1 MEKTEGIKK
10 DPLAMKDLYDKQKA
24 ADDEAGYIDN
34 EMVSNQ
40 LDIMCL
46 AKDTQIVEFN
56 QENLSKKIPSLYLI
70 GLIENQYPTLVTKT
84 NEITMD
90 TLVHI
95 LKEGAEAN

>member
-1 MEKTEGIKK
+1 
-10 DPLAMKDLYDKQKA
+10 
-24 ADDEAGYIDN
+24 
-34 EMVSNQ
+34 
-40 LDIMCL
+40 
-46 AKDTQIVEFN
+46 
-56 QENLSKKIPSLYLI
+56 LI